1 LKKNK
6 TSLKDVYIL
15 KSKIS
20 IDSRGYF
27 QETSKEA
34 ELSKLLPTIKFIQD
48 NESYS
53 HKNVLR
59 GLHLQLPPFEQSK
72 LVRVSYGEIL
82 DVIVDLRKESPT
94 FLKWEGFKLN
104 NKNHDQLFVPK
115 GFAHGFIVLS
125 DIAIVN
131 YKVDNLYNK
140 ESEAG
145 VHFADNDLNIDWH
158 SPSNK
163 IITSQKDKNLP
174 SIQTLL
180 DKLNDEN

>member
-1 LKKNK
+1 MKKYK
-6 TSLKDVYIL
+6 TNLRDVYIL
-15 KSKIS
+15 KPKIS

-27 QETSKEA
+27 QETSKED

-48 NESYS
+48 NESLS

-94 FLKWEGFKLN
+94 FLRWEGFKLS
-104 NKNHDQLFVPK
+104 NKNHEQLFVPK

-131 YKVDNLYNK
+131 YKVDNFYNK

-145 VHFADNDLNIDWH
+145 VHFADNNLKIDWQIA
-158 SPSNK
+158 SNK
-163 IITSQKDKNLP
+163 IITSEKDKNLP

-180 DKLNDEN
+180 RKLNNEN